1 MEWALVRWVIELTD
15 INAIRTGL
23 MLSDMQLRV
32 VRGHEQKVVR
42 LRDVRQSFFKLVVL
56 QGVAGIPDLIEVAIV
71 RDLDDIGILL

>member
-32 VRGHEQKVVR
+32 VRRHEQKVVR